1 MPIENYTIKVFC
13 WIDDYLAI
21 ILDGKRLR
29 ARGPAAALCASEV
42 ITMEVVGEALGFHQA
57 KQIWQYFSQ
66 H

>member
-1 MPIENYTIKVFC
+1 MPIENYIIEVFC

-21 ILDGKRLR
+21 DGKRLR
-29 ARGPAAALCASEV
+29 ARGPAASLCASEV
-42 ITMEVVGEALGFHQA
+42 ITMEVVGETLGFHQA